1 MPIYHPSKRRTQTTK
16 NIGIMRLLHLKPSVN
31 IYTQTLKR
39 DLRIALRNPSNVLN
53 PLLFFIISIS
63 LFPLAI
69 SPESQTLT
77 QIAAGIIWVASM
89 LAVLLSLNSLFHLD
103 FENGVLEQMLISHHS
118 LPLLVLA
125 KITAHWLLTGVPII
139 LLSPL
144 LGVFLFLDNE
154 AIKILMITLFLA
166 TPSLSLIGAIGVSL
180 IVGVKNSGM
189 LLSLLILPLYIPILI
204 FASSAISQTQFGLAI
219 TAQLY
224 FLAMIAVVSLMLAPF
239 ISATALR
246 INLE

>member
-1 MPIYHPSKRRTQTTK
+1 M
-16 NIGIMRLLHLKPSVN
+16 N
-31 IYTQTLKR
+31 IYGQTLKR
-39 DLRIALRNPSNVLN
+39 DLRIAFRNPSQILN
-53 PLLFFIISIS
+53 PLLFFMIAVS

-77 QIAAGIIWVASM
+77 QIAAGIIWVTSM
-89 LAVLLSLNSLFHLD
+89 LSVLLSLNTLFHLD
-103 FENGVLEQMLISHHS
+103 FENGVLEQMLTSPHS

-144 LGVFLFLDNE
+144 LGMFLFLEVE
-154 AIKILMITLFLA
+154 AIKILVLTLLLA
-166 TPSLSLIGAIGVSL
+166 TPSLSLIGGIGASL
-180 IVGVKNSGM
+180 IVGIKNSGM

-219 TAQLY
+219 TGHLY
-224 FLAMIAVVSLMLAPF
+224 FLAMIAVISLLLSPFVSALA
-239 ISATALR
+239 IK